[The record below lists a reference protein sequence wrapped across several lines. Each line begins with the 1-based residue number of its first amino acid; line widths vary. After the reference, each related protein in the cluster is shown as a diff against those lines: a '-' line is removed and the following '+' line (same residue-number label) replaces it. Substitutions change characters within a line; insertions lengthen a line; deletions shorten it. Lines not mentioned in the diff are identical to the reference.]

1 MASDRNNEADELNT
15 DIGKEDIINI
25 TEDVEG
31 MPNIIEDVEDMP
43 NIAEEVEDMPNII
56 EEVEDLPEIIE
67 EAEDLPDITEDVDIE
82 DDSIRESLKQQ
93 VEEELNWQKSGSEQA
108 NGIETSEESEDIDT
122 TSKKKKSSK
131 RKKILMSVGIFLAVL
146 LIFAIWLVG
155 TESGRDVIYKIAA
168 NYIITNIDKE
178 DSVETDADIPQV
190 DTVKDEPHT
199 DIKEAGVIGNMPGID
214 RPQKPEVEPRRE
226 DYVSNYLIFGIEEI
240 DNAKNTDTM
249 MLVSVNTLDKTIKMA
264 SLLRDTYVEPTG
276 HNPNKLNAIYAME
289 GSSGLVE
296 LIEQNY
302 RVKIDG
308 YANVNFNAFE
318 EVINYLGGIS
328 IELGEE
334 EAHYLNTTNYISIKS
349 NRKVVP
355 GWNVLNGNQALGYC
369 RVRRCVTLGGANDDY
384 GRTLRQRRALKAI
397 FNRYKSKNVFELL
410 AIMDDCL
417 GYVKTNLTKAQIEKL
432 LKDVVENKIK
442 SMDTLRV
449 PVNNTFE
456 TPDYYGGIDDP
467 LVIDW
472 DANIIELY
480 QFIFLDTVEEA
491 QTALELQRN

>member
-1 MASDRNNEADELNT
+1 MASDSNNKADNLNT
-15 DIGKEDIINI
+15 DIEKVNTPNI
-25 TEDVEG
+25 VEG
-31 MPNIIEDVEDMP
+31 VEETSNIVEGLEDLPNIIEG
-43 NIAEEVEDMPNII
+43 
-56 EEVEDLPEIIE
+56 VEDLSY
-67 EAEDLPDITEDVDIE
+67 ITEDVDTE
-82 DDSIRESLKQQ
+82 DDSIRASLRQQ
-93 VEEELNWQKSGSEQA
+93 VEEELNWQKTDSEQA
-108 NGIETSEESEDIDT
+108 VGSDT
-122 TSKKKKSSK
+122 PEVGKKAKGSKK
-131 RKKILMSVGIFLAVL
+131 KKILMSIGIFFIVL
-146 LIFAIWLVG
+146 LIFTIWLVG
-155 TESGRDVIYKIAA
+155 TKSGQSVIYKIAA
-168 NYIITNIDKE
+168 SYIYKNIDKE
-178 DSVETDADIPQV
+178 DYVETDVDIPQV
-190 DTVKDEPHT
+190 NTDQDKQSP
-199 DIKEAGVIGNMPGID
+199 DIKGVVETGDILGTDN
-214 RPQKPEVEPRRE
+214 PQKPEVEPRSE

-249 MLVSVNTLDKTIKMA
+249 MLISVNTLDKTIKMT
-264 SLLRDTYVEPTG
+264 SLLRDTYVEPVG

-318 EVINYLGGIS
+318 EIIDYLGGIS
-328 IELGEE
+328 IEMGEE
-334 EAHYLNTTNYISIKS
+334 EAHYLNTKNYISIKS
-349 NRKVVP
+349 NRNIVQ
-355 GWNVLNGNQALGYC
+355 GWNLLNGNQALGYC

-384 GRTLRQRRALKAI
+384 GRTLRQRRVLKAI

-410 AIMDDCL
+410 KIMDDCL

-432 LKDVVENKIK
+432 LKDVVENKIT

-456 TPDYYGGIDDP
+456 TPDNYGKVDDP